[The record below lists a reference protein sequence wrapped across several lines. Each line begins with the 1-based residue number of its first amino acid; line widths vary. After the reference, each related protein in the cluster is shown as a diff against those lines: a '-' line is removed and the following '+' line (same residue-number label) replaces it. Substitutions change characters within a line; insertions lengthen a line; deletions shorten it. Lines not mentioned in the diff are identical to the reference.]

1 MMKEAELIKALYE
14 RIMQAD
20 FPYSAPISDGSRRIQ
35 AVDDSG
41 CHGDGKNLLF
51 LSFDIVDRRVA
62 NVHYECEYCDVTMYV
77 TAEIVCALIEGQHIE
92 MIREIP
98 QGEVVTALGGHSRK
112 ILRQVRT
119 ALELVSEY

>member
-1 MMKEAELIKALYE
+1 MKEAELIKAAYE
-14 RIMQAD
+14 RIVQAD
-20 FPYSAPISDGSRRIQ
+20 FPYSAPISDGSRRIK

-51 LSFDIVDRRVA
+51 LSFDLVDGRVA

-77 TAEIVCALIEGQHIE
+77 TAELVCGLMDG
-92 MIREIP
+92 RTLYEI
-98 QGEVVTALGGHSRK
+98 GEIAQSEVITALGGNSRK

-119 ALELVSEY
+119 ALELVADS